1 MWAYGCGVVSVNA
14 VDSGSWYDIAL
25 GVVLAGPLI
34 CGTSQVVNDWF
45 DREVDAIN
53 EPHRPIPSG
62 RAPGRSALYIAI
74 AWTFL
79 SLGVAALLGPV
90 VFLAGAFGMALAWA
104 YSAPPLRLKA
114 NGWYGNSAVGFCY
127 EGLPWI
133 TGAAVMSVS
142 IPRAEILAVALLYSL
157 GAHGIMVL
165 NDFKALEGDR
175 KLGVR
180 SIPVQLG
187 PVRAARLAC
196 WTMAAPQACVVL
208 GLILIDR
215 PFFASGVAAVLVA
228 QFACM
233 PRLLADPKARAP
245 WYNATGVSLFVTG
258 MMITAFALRSLP

>member
-1 MWAYGCGVVSVNA
+1 MG
-14 VDSGSWYDIAL
+14 L
-25 GVVLAGPLI
+25 
-34 CGTSQVVNDWF
+34 Q
-45 DREVDAIN
+45 
-53 EPHRPIPSG
+53 RPS
-62 RAPGRSALYIAI
+62 
-74 AWTFL
+74 
-79 SLGVAALLGPV
+79 
-90 VFLAGAFGMALAWA
+90 
-104 YSAPPLRLKA
+104 LRLKA

-196 WTMAAPQACVVL
+196 WTMAVPQACVVL